1 MAMKYNIETN
11 FVDIYE
17 QLFIISLLRQ
27 YTQNMVNMHQI
38 KELDGNL
45 EFIYIASMYRGKK
58 NCIAS
63 MYRGKK
69 YLSVIA
75 TILEFRYIFKRHFR
89 SCCFTSG

>member
-38 KELDGNL
+38 KELDDNL
-45 EFIYIASMYRGKK
+45 EFIYIASMYRGKTFF
-58 NCIAS
+58 IAS
-63 MYRGKK
+63 MYRCKK
-69 YLSVIA
+69 YLSVIP
-75 TILEFRYIFKRHFR
+75 IV
-89 SCCFTSG
+89 